1 MKKVRG
7 ETLTQIK
14 NILNDLKKYVA
25 VVGSVAEGTSTEY
38 SDIDFYVKC
47 KSEEVIDKEIEA
59 NNYSLEGIEDTYI
72 DLIIEVLA
80 KHDIQWESL
89 FVSYITTKNLPI
101 QLEFSPVFN
110 IHDKKE
116 SKVSVFGIEF
126 DSYVN

>member
-1 MKKVRG
+1 MKKVGG

-38 SDIDFYVKC
+38 SDIDFYVKS

-72 DLIIEVLA
+72 DLIIEVLE

-101 QLEFSPVFN
+101 QLEFSSVFN

>member
-38 SDIDFYVKC
+38 SDIDFYVKS

-72 DLIIEVLA
+72 DLIIEVLE

-101 QLEFSPVFN
+101 QLEFSSVFN

>member
-72 DLIIEVLA
+72 DLIIEVLE

-89 FVSYITTKNLPI
+89 FVSYITTNNLPI
-101 QLEFSPVFN
+101 QLEFSSVFN

>member
-101 QLEFSPVFN
+101 QLEFSPVFK

-116 SKVSVFGIEF
+116 SKVNIFGIEF

>member
-1 MKKVRG
+1 MK
-7 ETLTQIK
+7 EIK

-38 SDIDFYVKC
+38 SDIDFYVKS

-72 DLIIEVLA
+72 DLIIEVLE

-101 QLEFSPVFN
+101 QLEFSSVFN